1 MCDTGPT
8 GEGHALTRPKFR
20 RPSGLAQPLIDA
32 PPCRG
37 EGGAEFATDCGGIML
52 IILLCMM
59 LVATVG
65 FVLAVRARGFGPL
78 AKRIAVLAAIAL
90 IWWMATILGTQLVAQ
105 DYRKDALIGSVLLLD
120 AFIGGGVLGAVV
132 RSTALLMQAYRLRS
146 KL

>member
-1 MCDTGPT
+1 
-8 GEGHALTRPKFR
+8 
-20 RPSGLAQPLIDA
+20 
-32 PPCRG
+32 
-37 EGGAEFATDCGGIML
+37 ML

-65 FVLAVRARGFGPL
+65 FVLAVRARGFDPL